1 MLFNVYLD
9 IEVCGTKKRV
19 LAANCVS
26 YSGIIGMGIVVGI
39 AYFVRD
45 FKMLCVSYTVIIGLF
60 VVLFW

>member
-1 MLFNVYLD
+1 MVIFQD
-9 IEVCGTKKRV
+9 IESCGANKRV

-26 YSGIIGMGIVVGI
+26 YFYVIGMGIVVGI